1 MDAMLLLTAVLG
13 AMCPPAAPARTGQL
27 RCLRLCHQSSCAHQV
42 LQGSRGGCDGHF
54 RWGEILVCGLRLCG
68 MQENLIGALL
78 KTRVKDLTSV
88 SSNVGVDDFGLG
100 LLLATK
106 QINRII
112 CSYVGENAL
121 CEQQF

>member
-1 MDAMLLLTAVLG
+1 M
-13 AMCPPAAPARTGQL
+13 
-27 RCLRLCHQSSCAHQV
+27 
-42 LQGSRGGCDGHF
+42 
-54 RWGEILVCGLRLCG
+54 VCGFRLCG
-68 MQENLIGALL
+68 MQGNPIGVLL
-78 KTRVKDLTSV
+78 KTRGKDLTAV

>member
-1 MDAMLLLTAVLG
+1 M
-13 AMCPPAAPARTGQL
+13 
-27 RCLRLCHQSSCAHQV
+27 
-42 LQGSRGGCDGHF
+42 
-54 RWGEILVCGLRLCG
+54 VCGFRLCG

-78 KTRVKDLTSV
+78 KTRVKDLTAV
-88 SSNVGVDDFGLG
+88 SSNVGVDDFRLG

-121 CEQQF
+121 CKQQFWRVRWS